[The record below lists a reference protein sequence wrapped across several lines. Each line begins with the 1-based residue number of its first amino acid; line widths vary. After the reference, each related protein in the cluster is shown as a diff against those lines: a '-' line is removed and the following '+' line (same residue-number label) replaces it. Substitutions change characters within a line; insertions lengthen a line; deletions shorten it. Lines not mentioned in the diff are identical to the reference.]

1 MAKAKFKAPGRG
13 FLNGVDGVIEGYE
26 FSTTFPIKSKN
37 PKKKSEKTSDFLS
50 LYMKLTVRV
59 DGADKSIDTSLWG
72 GDASNFE
79 ISDDKRT
86 LTPIEGGAVLGG
98 GTDIAHF
105 IQSYDAA
112 GEEGASSEDE
122 EVINF
127 EPIIDQRVRF
137 VQVAYSADELAYLK
151 RRGKPTTRTGKDG
164 KEYPL
169 QWLQVET
176 VYGPAEVKTAGKGA
190 VKAKAK
196 SNGKAVASPS
206 VDDLAISTLL
216 DIVRGNGGSI
226 AKSKLSMRVLKALT
240 GNPQQ
245 NAVRTLVN
253 TDEFLNQNAGWDF
266 NEQTQTIEVE

>member
-1 MAKAKFKAPGRG
+1 MKAKFKAPGGG
-13 FLNGVDGVIEGYE
+13 FLNNVDGVIQGYQ
-26 FSTTFPIKSKN
+26 FTTTFPFKSKN
-37 PKKKSEKTSDFLS
+37 PKKKSDSDFLS
-50 LYMKLTVRV
+50 LFYILKARV
-59 DGADKSIDTSLWG
+59 DGAEADVTTTLWG

-79 ISDDKRT
+79 ISDDGLT
-86 LTPIEGGAVLGG
+86 LTPIESGVVLSG
-98 GTDIAHF
+98 GTPLSRF

-112 GEEGASSEDE
+112 DETGASSDDED
-122 EVINF
+122 VINF
-127 EPIIDQRVRF
+127 EPMIGQRVRF
-137 VQVAYSADELAYLK
+137 IQVPYTADELKGLE
-151 RRGKPTTRTGKDG
+151 RRGQPTYRQDKNDP
-164 KEYPL
+164 KKKWPL